1 MAKVGNKLTARQ
13 VETAKHPGGFD
24 RPHKLADGAGL
35 FLQISSTGA
44 KSWLLRFTL
53 NGKTR
58 EMGLGPAGKG
68 GVSLAD
74 ARDLAR
80 AARDLA
86 RKGVDPIEKRED
98 DQRMAEVKAAGA
110 EARTFKAVAE
120 AMLDDREGGWKNAKH
135 RQQWRST
142 LATYAYPMIG
152 EMDAAE
158 IGTDDVLRVLR
169 PIWTQTPET
178 ASRLRGRIEATLS
191 AAKARGLRSGE
202 NPAAWRGHL
211 DALLPSPRRTA
222 AGKAGHHSALAWQ
235 DTPAFLAE
243 LRSREGISA
252 RALEFVILTAARTG
266 EVLGARWGEIDLD
279 GAVWT
284 IPAERMKA
292 GKEHRVPLSTA
303 ALAVLRPLAPMGRG
317 SKSPIFAGQ
326 EAESSLSQ
334 MALLML
340 TRRMA
345 EPENVGDP
353 PVWADGRTGDR
364 ITPHGFRSSFRDWA
378 SEATDYPSEVIE
390 MALAHTIKNKVE
402 AAYRRGDLFE
412 KRRALMEDWARHCI
426 SAIGPND

>member
-1 MAKVGNKLTARQ
+1 MAKVKDKLTARQ

-24 RPHKLADGAGL
+24 RPHKLADGSGL
-35 FLQISSTGA
+35 FLQISSTGT

-53 NGKTR
+53 RGKTR

-74 ARDLAR
+74 ARNLAAEARKLAR
-80 AARDLA
+80 N
-86 RKGVDPIEKRED
+86 GIDPIRKRED
-98 DQRMAEVKAAGA
+98 DQRAAEAKVAGA

-135 RQQWRST
+135 RAQWRST
-142 LATYAYPMIG
+142 LATHAYPAIG
-152 EMDAAE
+152 DTDVAE

-169 PIWTQTPET
+169 PIWAKTPET

-211 DALLPSPRRTA
+211 AALLPSPRRTA
-222 AGKAGHHSALAWQ
+222 AGKAGHHGALPWQ
-235 DTPAFLAE
+235 DVPAFLVE

-252 RALEFVILTAARTG
+252 RALEFAILTAARTG
-266 EVLGARWGEIDLD
+266 EVLGAKWGEIDL
-279 GAVWT
+279 GAAVWT
-284 IPAERMKA
+284 IPAGRMKT
-292 GKEHRVPLSTA
+292 GKEHRVPLSAA
-303 ALAVLRPLAPMGRG
+303 ALAILLTVAPMDRG
-317 SKSPIFAGQ
+317 PKSPVFAGQ
-326 EAESSLSQ
+326 EAEGGLSQ
-334 MALLML
+334 MSLLML
-340 TRRMA
+340 VRRMA
-345 EPENVGDP
+345 EPENEGDP
-353 PVWADGRTGDR
+353 PVWADGRTGER

-390 MALAHTIKNKVE
+390 MALAHAIKNRVE

-412 KRRALMEDWARHCI
+412 KRRALMEDWAHHCI
-426 SAIGPND
+426 SAISQNA